1 MDDRRHLTLRI
12 PLPRRRD
19 LARSAVALGVAGLP
33 VLRAWGLQWGARE
46 DELEAHL
53 PGDCLAPDADL
64 VATRAIGLA
73 APPQDVWPW
82 VVQLGQ
88 GRGGFSSYDALEN
101 LAGCRI
107 RSADRAEPAWQDLAP
122 GDTVRLHPRVALEV
136 AAVDAGRALVLRSP
150 CDAAAPYRFTWAFVV
165 RPDGRGGTRLVVRER
180 YAYLTAWARFAAEPA
195 CAVSAVMTRG
205 LLRGVRRRVRGASN
219 VIRPAG

>member
-19 LARSAVALGVAGLP
+19 VARTVVALGVAGLP

-46 DELEAHL
+46 EELEAHL

-82 VVQLGQ
+82 VVQV
-88 GRGGFSSYDALEN
+88 GRGRCGSSPD
-101 LAGCRI
+101 
-107 RSADRAEPAWQDLAP
+107 
-122 GDTVRLHPRVALEV
+122 DTLEV

-150 CDAAAPYRFTWAFVV
+150 GGAAAPYRLTWAFVV

-180 YAYLTAWARFAAEPA
+180 YAYRTAWARFAAEPA
-195 CAVSAVMTRG
+195 CAVSAVTTRS